1 MSTSRAFFLIVSTFL
16 QVAKYCSGEANLTQK
31 TGPSHQVIE
40 CECSGC
46 EKSQCKTGFGC
57 FSSVR
62 PDEQNQSY
70 VVSRGCLEHQRHFIV
85 KCDKPYHLIVCCKE
99 NMCNRNVTPS
109 VPPGWPGQ
117 KNATLASP
125 PDNRGVECM
134 CKSTASTLT
143 RFEKV
148 ERTNFILLSIFAPI
162 AALVVGIVVV
172 CVVYQLLQK
181 RQLKNGRYPNLRYAR
196 HSASFHE
203 DGSCNA
209 RECGKCSGS
218 GVSKFS
224 QRTAAQD
231 VDLIQVIGEGKYGKI
246 WRGIWHGDDVVA
258 KLYLPTEEKFF
269 KNEVDVNNK
278 IGNHENIL
286 RVQHCHSAFIW
297 NKATYRCIVME
308 FHENGSLY
316 DFLSRRT
323 VNAQEMCSLALSA
336 ARGLNHLHGEIYGRK
351 EKYSIAHCDL
361 KSKNIMV
368 KSNLT
373 CSIGGL
379 GLGVVHDRS
388 QDKIITENKRR
399 GSPRYMSP
407 ELLEGG
413 VFKSFESY
421 KRADVYSLG
430 LTLWEITR
438 RTFTEGIRPEHFEL
452 PFFDMVPSNPTY
464 DDMKKV
470 VSEQQKRPL
479 VPNKWTESSALEVM
493 GKLMKDCWKQNASAR
508 LPSLRVKKTL
518 SKLME
523 MLKPAPI
530 NTSLSESEE
539 SSAIQDV
546 NIHIPETLE
555 IIKV

>member
-1 MSTSRAFFLIVSTFL
+1 ML
-16 QVAKYCSGEANLTQK
+16 
-31 TGPSHQVIE
+31 
-40 CECSGC
+40 
-46 EKSQCKTGFGC
+46 CK
-57 FSSVR
+57 
-62 PDEQNQSY
+62 
-70 VVSRGCLEHQRHFIV
+70 
-85 KCDKPYHLIVCCKE
+85 
-99 NMCNRNVTPS
+99 
-109 VPPGWPGQ
+109 
-117 KNATLASP
+117 A
-125 PDNRGVECM
+125 
-134 CKSTASTLT
+134 ASTLT